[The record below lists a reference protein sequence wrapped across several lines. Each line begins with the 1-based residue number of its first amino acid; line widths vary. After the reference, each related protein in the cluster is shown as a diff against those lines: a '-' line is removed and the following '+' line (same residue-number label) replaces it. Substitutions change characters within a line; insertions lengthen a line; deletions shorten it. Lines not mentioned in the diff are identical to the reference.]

1 MKVGIKKCPLLIRR
15 KMMKEDFNTLGR
27 GNALTNTTSPSPPI
41 LTVDVEKYQAYLDG
55 ADMTEAQKAEF
66 LEAMWSIIVSFVD
79 LGFGVHPLQEV
90 CGENADCDSKSAK
103 NDFDMIGSDTV
114 NKEELDNDFKP

>member
-1 MKVGIKKCPLLIRR
+1 
-15 KMMKEDFNTLGR
+15 MKEDFNTLGR
-27 GNALTNTTSPSPPI
+27 EIVLENMTAPTKPI

-114 NKEELDNDFKP
+114 NKEELDNNFKP

>member
-1 MKVGIKKCPLLIRR
+1 
-15 KMMKEDFNTLGR
+15 MKEDFNTLGR
-27 GNALTNTTSPSPPI
+27 EIVLENMTAPIRPI